1 MATPNNPMV
10 AVLALV
16 LGLGPAPLL
25 ADGGV
30 VRIGVPPWQGAEVK
44 TAVVAEILE
53 RAGYAVETT
62 SAAAPLIFNE
72 IAAGRLDANL
82 SAWVPGQDEA
92 FMPLVERGEIVIAGD
107 NLDGAE
113 TGLAVPEAV
122 FAEGIRSI
130 ADLADHAGRFERTI
144 HCIEPGS
151 GANRVAGQAVERG
164 LYGLGDWQ
172 VLPSSTQAM
181 LAELE
186 RSIRRQQA
194 IVFCAWRPHWMN
206 VAYEIRYL
214 ADPLEHWGGAGRTR
228 VHTLV
233 RPGLAQARPELMRFF
248 ERFRVEAATQSRW
261 IHEYARA
268 GREPEAIARDWVD
281 AHAER
286 VAGWIDIEA
295 R

>member
-1 MATPNNPMV
+1 MTKRIAWR
-10 AVLALV
+10 LALLI
-16 LGLGPAPLL
+16 LGVTVAWSPAM
-25 ADGGV
+25 AERDV

-62 SAAAPLIFNE
+62 SAAAPLIFQE
-72 IAAGRLDANL
+72 LAAGRLDANL
-82 SAWVPGQDEA
+82 SAWVPGQDDA
-92 FMPLVERGEIVIAGD
+92 FMPLVERGEIVIAGE

-113 TGLAVPEAV
+113 TGLAVPARL

-130 ADLADHAGRFERTI
+130 EDLSGHASCFDRI
-144 HCIEPGS
+144 VHCIEPGS
-151 GANRVAGQAVERG
+151 GANRVAGSAIEED
-164 LYGLGDWQ
+164 LYGLGDWR

-181 LAELE
+181 LAELQ

-214 ADPLEHWGGAGRTR
+214 DDPLNHWGGEGRTR
-228 VHTLV
+228 VYTLV
-233 RPGLAQARPELMRFF
+233 RQDLAEERLALMRFF
-248 ERFRVEAATQSRW
+248 ERFRVTAETQSRW
-261 IHEYARA
+261 IYDYARS
-268 GREPEAIARDWVD
+268 GRKAEAVAREWVD
-281 AHAER
+281 ANPDR
-286 VAGWIDIEA
+286 VAVWIDLES